1 MRRLAAR
8 LDYLFLPALLFLP
21 ACHAVVQDETS
32 PFFMVPPGSVVVL
45 HQDLEVPPGR
55 ASVYIQRGRTALY
68 AAYNRYYPHCRFEV
82 WDISEQ
88 PQLIRAGRFLVEKVT
103 RETDYFAESGVLQYA
118 RLSVGQGSDGTN
130 LEMEVVKMRLH
141 SATQPE
147 VLRLVCGGEMD
158 FPFNVKPPSVQEIR
172 GTLGGLVSLK
182 LP

>member
-8 LDYLFLPALLFLP
+8 LRYPLFPVLLLLP
-21 ACHAVVQDETS
+21 ACHAVMQDETS

-55 ASVYIQRGRTALY
+55 ASVYIQRGRTTSY

-82 WDISEQ
+82 RDVSEQ
-88 PQLIRAGRFLVEKVT
+88 PQLIRAGRFRVEKVT
-103 RETDYFAESGVLQYA
+103 RETDYFAESGVMQYA
-118 RLSVGQGSDGTN
+118 RLSIGQDSDGAS

-147 VLRLVCGGEMD
+147 VLRLVCGGVMD
-158 FPFNVKPPSVQEIR
+158 FPFNVRPPSVQEIR
-172 GTLGGLVSLK
+172 GTLGGLVSLT